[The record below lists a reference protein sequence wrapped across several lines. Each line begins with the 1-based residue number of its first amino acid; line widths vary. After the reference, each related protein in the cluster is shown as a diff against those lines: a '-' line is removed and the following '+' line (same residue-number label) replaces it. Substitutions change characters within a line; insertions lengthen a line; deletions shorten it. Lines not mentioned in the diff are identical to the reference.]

1 MLRLWKS
8 SPAPSHED
16 LFTQHYDQLLAWSVQ
31 LTGHDRQKAEDLLH
45 DVFIQFTLVQPDLN
59 EIASPEGYLFA
70 MLRNMQRSQRRRD
83 ARGVDGP
90 LSLVDYDSAEIGL
103 QASDLPFQVQA
114 KEELRLICHYACTRK
129 ESSRAGSALILRFF
143 LGYYPGEIAQ
153 ILRTSRQAVADLL

>member
-16 LFTQHYDQLLAWSVQ
+16 LFTQHYEQLLAWSLQ

-59 EIASPEGYLFA
+59 EIANPEGYLFA
-70 MLRNMQRSQRRRD
+70 ILRNMQRSQRRPD

-90 LSLVDYDSAEIGL
+90 LILLAH
-103 QASDLPFQVQA
+103 ASPELSHHPTHLPSPPPPHHTP
-114 KEELRLICHYACTRK
+114 LHT
-129 ESSRAGSALILRFF
+129 
-143 LGYYPGEIAQ
+143 
-153 ILRTSRQAVADLL
+153 